1 MFGAGTGLVFIMRWF
16 WSRINAWSEITAMFV
31 SGIISILVNFT
42 FIGTWLFGEKVDN
55 VFHEGV
61 FVAWMQYPF
70 VVFATTVCWLLVT
83 FLTPKEKNEVL
94 FNFYKKRSEE
104 RRVGKECRSRW

>member
-1 MFGAGTGLVFIMRWF
+1 
-16 WSRINAWSEITAMFV
+16 MFV

-94 FNFYKKRSEE
+94 FNFYKKTQPGGPGGKRETKEE
-104 RRVGKECRSRW
+104 KAKKMDMVEGKEAGKVPPEI